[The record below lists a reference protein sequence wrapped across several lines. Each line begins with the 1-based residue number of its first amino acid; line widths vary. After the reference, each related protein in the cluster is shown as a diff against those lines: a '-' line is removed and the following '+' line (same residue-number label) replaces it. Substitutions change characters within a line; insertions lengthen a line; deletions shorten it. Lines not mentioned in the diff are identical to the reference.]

1 MGYRRSFSETISVH
15 YSGSVSFPASQSGG
29 SVSYSGTAY
38 ETVHVNIYVD
48 SDPFERSVSDCKS
61 ELTGLNASVATM
73 SAAQVAAIRK
83 NAEQIGSTIV
93 KGFFSTVSSEIS
105 QQIAELR
112 SSVDA
117 TLLRLNELSKQC
129 ADRQRQMQADYTRIT
144 SRYMKIFSELD
155 NECKNR
161 IFELDRPAFMF
172 KQTTDHSAARAT
184 GNDLVS
190 TAAVAGGENSALEA
204 RIVASNAKH
213 SAMEALGHANR
224 FLGLQRRTDNII
236 AESAIAESEAGTYY
250 SPVCYI
256 ETKEGKNID
265 RKSYSVDKLRLNNS
279 MLVGELRDLD
289 LGNSQENQM
298 QLQSDFEQVVG
309 THYANANDHDARV
322 RDYVTKLFKSNI
334 INK

>member
-1 MGYRRSFSETISVH
+1 MGYRRSFTETISVH
-15 YSGSVSFPASQSGG
+15 YSGSVSYPASQSGG
-29 SVSYSGTAY
+29 SVSYSGTTY

-48 SDPFERSVSDCKS
+48 SDPFENSVHNCNSKIA
-61 ELTGLNASVATM
+61 GLNTSVTAM

-129 ADRQRQMQADYTRIT
+129 ADKQRQMQSDYTRIT
-144 SRYMKIFSELD
+144 TRYMKIFSELD
-155 NECKNR
+155 AECKNR
-161 IFELDRPAFMF
+161 IFEIDRPAFIF
-172 KQTTDHSAARAT
+172 KQTTDNSAARAT

-204 RIVASNAKH
+204 RIAASNTKR
-213 SAMEALGHANR
+213 SAMEALSRANN
-224 FLGLQRRTDNII
+224 FLAQQRKTESVI
-236 AESAIAESEAGTYY
+236 ADSAIAENNAGMYY
-250 SPVCYI
+250 TPVCYI
-256 ETKEGKNID
+256 ETKDEGKLS
-265 RKSYSVDKLRLNNS
+265 RKSYSVEQLHLNNTK
-279 MLVGELRDLD
+279 LVDELREMN
-289 LGNSQENQM
+289 LGDSQANQA

-309 THYANANDHDARV
+309 THYANANEHDARV
-322 RDYVTKLFKSNI
+322 RDYVTKLFKRNI

>member
-1 MGYRRSFSETISVH
+1 MGYRRSFTETISVH
-15 YSGSVSFPASQSGG
+15 YSGSVSYPASQSGG
-29 SVSYSGTAY
+29 SVSYSGTTY

-48 SDPFERSVSDCKS
+48 SDPFENSVHNCNSKIA
-61 ELTGLNASVATM
+61 GLNTSVTAM

-129 ADRQRQMQADYTRIT
+129 ADKQRQMQSDYTRIT
-144 SRYMKIFSELD
+144 TRYMKIFSELD
-155 NECKNR
+155 AECKNR
-161 IFELDRPAFMF
+161 IFEIDRPAFIF
-172 KQTTDHSAARAT
+172 KQTTDNSAARAT

-204 RIVASNAKH
+204 RIAASNTKR
-213 SAMEALGHANR
+213 SAMEALSCANN
-224 FLGLQRRTDNII
+224 FLAQQRKTESVI
-236 AESAIAESEAGTYY
+236 ADSAIAENNAGMYY
-250 SPVCYI
+250 TPVCYI
-256 ETKEGKNID
+256 ETKDEGKLS
-265 RKSYSVDKLRLNNS
+265 RKSYSVEQLHLNNTK
-279 MLVGELRDLD
+279 LVDELREMN
-289 LGNSQENQM
+289 LGDSQANQA

-309 THYANANDHDARV
+309 THYANANEHDARV
-322 RDYVTKLFKSNI
+322 RDYVTKLFKRNI